1 MPVKI
6 IIRVPKGKKVDKSKL
21 KVSGSL
27 VVGDTV
33 IPVTEKDV
41 EVVEAG

>member
-1 MPVKI
+1 MSVKI
-6 IIRVPKGKKVDKSKL
+6 VIRVPKGRKVDKSKL

-27 VVGDTV
+27 VVGDKV
-33 IPVTEKDV
+33 VPVRPEDV